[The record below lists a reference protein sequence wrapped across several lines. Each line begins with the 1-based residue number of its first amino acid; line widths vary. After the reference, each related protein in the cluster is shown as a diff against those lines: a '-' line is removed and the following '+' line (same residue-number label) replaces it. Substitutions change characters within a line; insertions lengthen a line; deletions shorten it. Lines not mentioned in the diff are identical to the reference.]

1 MKALFAPALL
11 VLTPSF
17 LGSCAPHPDAG
28 LYASRRGEM
37 LRISRAG
44 HLEWSPLSKTNAEFQ
59 SVGILA
65 RPNSHGDRHLVTAA
79 AHPLLGSS
87 LHFSPDGQIID
98 VTWKTRV
105 ERPVPKWE
113 TRYRKQEPVSKF

>member
-1 MKALFAPALL
+1 MKAFPALL
-11 VLTPSF
+11 VLAPCF
-17 LGSCAPHPDAG
+17 LGSCAPYPDAG

-37 LRISRAG
+37 LRISRSG

-59 SVGILA
+59 SIGILA
-65 RPNSHGDRHLVTAA
+65 RPNSHGDRHLVTAS

-87 LHFSPDGQIID
+87 VQFSPDGQIID
-98 VTWKTRV
+98 VTWHSFAT
-105 ERPVPKWE
+105 RPVPKRE